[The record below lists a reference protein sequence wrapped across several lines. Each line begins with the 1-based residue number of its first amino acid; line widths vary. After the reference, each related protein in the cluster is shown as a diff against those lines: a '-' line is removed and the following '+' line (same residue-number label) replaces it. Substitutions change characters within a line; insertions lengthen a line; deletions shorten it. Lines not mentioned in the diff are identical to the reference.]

1 MTNTGA
7 SAGVALMTGAISAI
21 QSRFSQARMP
31 AEIRKAR
38 ASDVDDLA
46 AIEKAVFSGDRLSR
60 RSFRQFIERET
71 AEMLVAENDS
81 HVAGY
86 AVVLFRKGSGVARLY
101 SIAVGPFFGNLGI
114 GRQLLAAAEEA
125 AYEHD
130 RMMLRLEVREDN
142 QRAISI
148 YEQAGYRRIGREPDY
163 YEDGAT
169 ALRYEK
175 TLRGD
180 VPTATGVP
188 FYQQTCEFT
197 CGPCCLMMA
206 MANFDHGFV
215 PDPVMEIRLWREAT
229 TVFMMSGPGGCEPF
243 GLAVAGYESGLAA
256 EIFVSFHGAL
266 FLQSVRSEDKRR
278 VMELAQVDFRR
289 RAELYGI
296 PVNYR
301 PFGIDD
307 IRTALAGG
315 KLVLVLISGFLMFG
329 KKVPHWVLAIGDD
342 GDHIL
347 IHDPWVED
355 ERQETI
361 LDAAN
366 IPVPYAIF
374 MNMAQF
380 GRDGL
385 RAAITLGKR

>member
-1 MTNTGA
+1 
-7 SAGVALMTGAISAI
+7 
-21 QSRFSQARMP
+21 MP

-71 AEMLVAENDS
+71 AEMLVAENDGR
-81 HVAGY
+81 VAGY

-101 SIAVGPFFGNLGI
+101 SIAVGPFFGSLGI
-114 GRQLLAAAEEA
+114 GRQLLAAAEDA

-142 QRAISI
+142 QRAIHI

-163 YEDGAT
+163 YGDGAT

-206 MANFDHGFV
+206 MANFDRGFV

-301 PFGIDD
+301 SFGIDD
-307 IRTALAGG
+307 IRSALADG
-315 KLVLVLISGFLMFG
+315 KLMLVLISGFLMFG

-366 IPVPYAIF
+366 IPVPYGIF

>member
-1 MTNTGA
+1 
-7 SAGVALMTGAISAI
+7 
-21 QSRFSQARMP
+21 MP
-31 AEIRKAR
+31 VEIRKAR
-38 ASDVDDLA
+38 VSDVDALA
-46 AIEKAVFSGDRLSR
+46 ALEKAVFDSDRISR
-60 RSFRQFIERET
+60 RSFRLLIERET
-71 AEMLVAENDS
+71 AQTLIAES
-81 HVAGY
+81 EGRIAGY
-86 AVVLFRKGSGVARLY
+86 AIVLFRKGSGVARLY
-101 SIAVGPFFGNLGI
+101 SLATSPDCAGQGVGRALI
-114 GRQLLAAAEEA
+114 DAAEETA
-125 AYEHD
+125 FEHG
-130 RMMLRLEVREDN
+130 RMLLRLEVREDN
-142 QRAISI
+142 FRAIGI
-148 YEQAGYRRIGREPDY
+148 YEKGGYRKIGREPDY
-163 YEDGAT
+163 YEDGQT

-180 VPTATGVP
+180 TPVATSVP
-188 FYQQTCEFT
+188 FYEQTSDFT

-206 MANFDHGFV
+206 MANFDQTFV
-215 PDPVMEIRLWREAT
+215 PDPVMEIRLWREST

-243 GLAVAGYESGLAA
+243 GLAVSAYESGLSA
-256 EIFVSFHGAL
+256 EIHVSFYGAL
-266 FLQSVRSEDKRR
+266 FLQSVRSAEKRR

-289 RAELYGI
+289 RAEQYGI

-301 PFGIDD
+301 PFAIDD
-307 IRTALAGG
+307 IRAAIADG

-355 ERQETI
+355 EKQETES
-361 LDAAN
+361 DAAN

-385 RAAITLGKR
+385 RAAVMLGKRGMLGKRSA

>member
-1 MTNTGA
+1 
-7 SAGVALMTGAISAI
+7 
-21 QSRFSQARMP
+21 MP

-46 AIEKAVFSGDRLSR
+46 AIEKAVFSSDRLSR
-60 RSFRQFIERET
+60 RSFRQLIERET
-71 AEMLVAENDS
+71 ANMLVAENEGR
-81 HVAGY
+81 VAGY

-101 SIAVGPFFGNLGI
+101 SIAVSPFFGRLGI
-114 GRQLLAAAEEA
+114 GRQLLDAAEDA
-125 AYEHD
+125 AFEHD
-130 RMMLRLEVREDN
+130 RLLLRLEVREDN
-142 QRAISI
+142 DRAIRI
-148 YEQAGYRRIGREPDY
+148 YEQAGYRKLGREPDY

-180 VPTATGVP
+180 TPIATEVP

-243 GLAVAGYESGLAA
+243 GLAVSGYESGLAA
-256 EIFVSFHGAL
+256 EIFVSFYGAL

-301 PFGIDD
+301 SFGIDD
-307 IRTALAGG
+307 IRAALAQG
-315 KLVLVLISGFLMFG
+315 KLVVVLVSGFLMFG

-366 IPVPYAIF
+366 IPVPYDIF

>member
-1 MTNTGA
+1 
-7 SAGVALMTGAISAI
+7 
-21 QSRFSQARMP
+21 MP

-46 AIEKAVFSGDRLSR
+46 AIEKAVFSSDRISR
-60 RSFRQFIERET
+60 RSFRLLIERET
-71 AEMLVAENDS
+71 AEMLVAESDGR
-81 HVAGY
+81 VAGY
-86 AVVLFRKGSGVARLY
+86 AIVLFRKGSGVARLY
-101 SIAVGPFFGNLGI
+101 SLATSPFFSGRGI
-114 GRQLLAAAEEA
+114 GRMLLAAAEEA
-125 AYEHD
+125 AFEHD

-142 QRAISI
+142 LRAIGI
-148 YEQAGYRRIGREPDY
+148 YEQSGYRKIGREPHY

-180 VPTATGVP
+180 IPVATKVP

-206 MANFDHGFV
+206 MANFDSGFV

-243 GLAVAGYESGLAA
+243 GLAVSGYESGLAA
-256 EIFVSFHGAL
+256 KIFVSFYGAL
-266 FLQSVRSEDKRR
+266 FLQSVRSDDKRR

-301 PFGIDD
+301 PFTIDD
-307 IRTALAGG
+307 IRGALAQG

-366 IPVPYAIF
+366 IPVPHGIF

>member
-1 MTNTGA
+1 
-7 SAGVALMTGAISAI
+7 
-21 QSRFSQARMP
+21 MP

-71 AEMLVAENDS
+71 AEMLVAENDGR
-81 HVAGY
+81 VAGY

-142 QRAISI
+142 QRAIRI
-148 YEQAGYRRIGREPDY
+148 YEQAGYRKIGREPDY

-180 VPTATGVP
+180 VPTATRVP

-296 PVNYR
+296 PVNYH

-307 IRTALAGG
+307 IRTALAEG

-355 ERQETI
+355 ESQETI

-366 IPVPYAIF
+366 IPVPYGIF

>member
-1 MTNTGA
+1 
-7 SAGVALMTGAISAI
+7 
-21 QSRFSQARMP
+21 MP

-46 AIEKAVFSGDRLSR
+46 AIEKAVFSSDRISR
-60 RSFRQFIERET
+60 RSFRQLIERDT
-71 AEMLVAENDS
+71 AELLVGESDGR
-81 HVAGY
+81 VAGY

-101 SIAVGPFFGNLGI
+101 SIAVGPFFG
-114 GRQLLAAAEEA
+114 GRGVGRLLLEEA
-125 AYEHD
+125 ETAAFEHG

-142 QRAISI
+142 PRAIQI
-148 YEQAGYRRIGREPDY
+148 YERSGYRKIGREPDY

-180 VPTATGVP
+180 IPVATEVP

-206 MANFDHGFV
+206 MAYFGPGFV

-256 EIFVSFHGAL
+256 EIYVSFYGAL

-301 PFGIDD
+301 SFGLDD
-307 IRTALAGG
+307 IRTAIAEG

-366 IPVPYAIF
+366 IPVPYGIF

-385 RAAITLGKR
+385 RAAITLGKRDSQ

>member
-1 MTNTGA
+1 
-7 SAGVALMTGAISAI
+7 
-21 QSRFSQARMP
+21 MP
-31 AEIRKAR
+31 AEIRTAR
-38 ASDVDDLA
+38 ATDVDDLA
-46 AIEKAVFSGDRLSR
+46 AIEKAVFSSDRISR

-71 AEMLVAENDS
+71 AETLVAERDGR
-81 HVAGY
+81 VAGY
-86 AVVLFRKGSGVARLY
+86 AIVLFRKGSGVARLY
-101 SIAVGPFFGNLGI
+101 SIATSPFFGALGI
-114 GRQLLAAAEEA
+114 GRRLLTAAEEA
-125 AYEHD
+125 AFEHD

-142 QRAISI
+142 ARAIGI
-148 YEQAGYRRIGREPDY
+148 YEGAGYRKIGREPDY

-175 TLRGD
+175 TLRGEL
-180 VPTATGVP
+180 PAATSVP

-206 MANFDHGFV
+206 MGNFDHDFV
-215 PDPVMEIRLWREAT
+215 PDPVREIRLWREAT

-256 EIFVSFHGAL
+256 EIYVSFYGAL
-266 FLQSVRSEDKRR
+266 FLQSVRSADKRR

-301 PFGIDD
+301 SFTIDD
-307 IRTALAGG
+307 IRAAIAKG

-366 IPVPYAIF
+366 IPVPYGIF